1 MAEVRH
7 IKGADRKKESRDEP
21 NLPPELAEAIRQ
33 FMRKEWQRLRR
44 DEMFL
49 LRRGMLA
56 EVESIEKE
64 LEL

>member
-1 MAEVRH
+1 MGEVRR
-7 IKGADRKKESRDEP
+7 IKKADREKDLRDEP

-44 DEMFL
+44 DELFL